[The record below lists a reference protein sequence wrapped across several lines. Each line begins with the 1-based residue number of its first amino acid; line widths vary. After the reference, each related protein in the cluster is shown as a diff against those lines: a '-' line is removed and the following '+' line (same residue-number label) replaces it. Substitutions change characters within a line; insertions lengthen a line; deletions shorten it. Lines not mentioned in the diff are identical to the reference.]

1 MKRLAV
7 ARLWHE
13 GNSFSPVP
21 TTAESFRAGEWL
33 TGEAAADFHGGAAT
47 EGGAAV
53 AFLQDYPD
61 WRGEFLRCAAASPAG
76 PLSSGLFE
84 AIRDEIAR
92 GLSGRSWDG
101 VYLSLHG
108 ALLAPG
114 VASPEVDLLRAV
126 RGVIGDTPLA
136 VSFDLHANLD
146 PAIAGLVDVAV
157 GYKTHPHIDMF
168 ETGAKALALLA
179 ATAAGE
185 IRPVCA
191 IAKAGCILPSI
202 NMRTD
207 MGPMAEIAELAR
219 GFASRGGLL
228 DASVF
233 GGFTYGDVAHAG
245 AAAMALA
252 DGDRAAART
261 AADDLAARLYARRD
275 DFFITLPTP
284 EVGLERALVSPPG
297 LVAVLD
303 GADNPFSGGIADT
316 PALFAALL
324 AAKPEAP
331 AVFAFFHDP
340 GVVAEAHRLGVGGR
354 LACDLG
360 GRLTADYGAAVAVSA
375 RIERLTDGRFVN
387 RGPMQTNLPIALGRT
402 AVLAVER
409 ISVIVTEIA
418 WPANDP
424 AYFELHGIDLAATRL
439 LCVKAKNHFRAAFG
453 ALCAA
458 IIDVDAPGPACLD
471 FTKLPFRNAPL

>member
-1 MKRLAV
+1 MKRLAI

-13 GNSFSPVP
+13 GNSFSPVA

-33 TGEAAADFHGGAAT
+33 NGEAAAGFHGGAAT

-53 AFLQDYPD
+53 AFLHENPD

-76 PLSSGLFE
+76 PLTSGLFE

-114 VASPEVDLLRAV
+114 VASPEADLLRAV

-191 IAKAGCILPSI
+191 IAKTGCILPSI
-202 NMRTD
+202 NM
-207 MGPMAEIAELAR
+207 
-219 GFASRGGLL
+219 
-228 DASVF
+228 
-233 GGFTYGDVAHAG
+233 
-245 AAAMALA
+245 
-252 DGDRAAART
+252 
-261 AADDLAARLYARRD
+261 
-275 DFFITLPTP
+275 
-284 EVGLERALVSPPG
+284 
-297 LVAVLD
+297 
-303 GADNPFSGGIADT
+303 
-316 PALFAALL
+316 
-324 AAKPEAP
+324 
-331 AVFAFFHDP
+331 
-340 GVVAEAHRLGVGGR
+340 
-354 LACDLG
+354 
-360 GRLTADYGAAVAVSA
+360 
-375 RIERLTDGRFVN
+375 
-387 RGPMQTNLPIALGRT
+387 
-402 AVLAVER
+402 
-409 ISVIVTEIA
+409 
-418 WPANDP
+418 
-424 AYFELHGIDLAATRL
+424 
-439 LCVKAKNHFRAAFG
+439 
-453 ALCAA
+453 
-458 IIDVDAPGPACLD
+458 
-471 FTKLPFRNAPL
+471 